1 MNVATNE
8 IAAVGAHLNEVYPML
23 PFTPVR
29 GAGVYL
35 ENAAGRRI
43 LDLYGGHAVAAL
55 GYGHRDLSETL
66 ARASR
71 DLVFQTNALPLKIRD
86 EAAEK
91 LAAFGPA
98 GLGRV
103 FFVNS
108 GAEANENALRLA
120 LKVTGRTKI
129 VAMEHSFHGR
139 TAAAARR
146 HLRRSEVVVRLPAHA
161 VRRRVRSR
169 AMTPRRLRPPSTR
182 ARPPSSSSPCK
193 AWPARSTSQPEF
205 MHAVRAACDRA
216 GALLI
221 IDEVQTGMGR
231 LGAPFGA
238 QLYGVRPDLLTVAK
252 GLGGGFPCGAVL
264 MPHSIAAD
272 LKPGALGTTFGGGP
286 VACAAIKTV
295 IEVIQRDNLLANVR
309 DVSAAD
315 SRDLLRRT
323 RREHSRP
330 RLSARLEDAP
340 QSRGRA
346 RRLACARHLGRHERR
361 SAYAAAAT
369 AADPVHRT
377 RTTPSSGL
385 GGTDRCAA
393 LTTWPTSR
401 ARKSKTS
408 LHSRRASTRNRSPV
422 PSKAKYCRCC
432 S

>member
-29 GAGVYL
+29 GVGVYL
-35 ENAAGRRI
+35 ENAAGRRV

-55 GYGHRDLSETL
+55 GYGHRDLSEAL
-66 ARASR
+66 ARQSR
-71 DLVFQTNALPLKIRD
+71 ELVFQTNALPLKVRD

-91 LAAFGPA
+91 LAAFGPP

-120 LKVTGRTKI
+120 LKVTGRPKV

-139 TAAAARR
+139 TAAAAAVTYGAVKSWYGFPRTPFD
-146 HLRRSEVVVRLPAHA
+146 VVFVPRNDTAALASA
-161 VRRRVRSR
+161 VDS
-169 AMTPRRLRPPSTR
+169 ST
-182 ARPPSSSSPCK
+182 AAVIIEPVQGL
-193 AWPARSTSQPEF
+193 AGAFDFAPEF
-205 MHAVRAACDRA
+205 MNAVRAACDRA

-264 MPHSIAAD
+264 MPHGIAAG
-272 LKPGALGTTFGGGP
+272 LKAGALGTTFGGGP

-309 DVSAAD
+309 DVSAQIRTTCVVGPVESIQGRGFLLGLKTRAKAAAVRDALLARDILVGTSAD
-315 SRDLLRRT
+315 PHMLRLLPPLILAA
-323 RREHSRP
+323 EHVQ
-330 RLSARLEDAP
+330 RLAAALEELTDAP
-340 QSRGRA
+340 
-346 RRLACARHLGRHERR
+346 L
-361 SAYAAAAT
+361 
-369 AADPVHRT
+369 
-377 RTTPSSGL
+377 
-385 GGTDRCAA
+385 
-393 LTTWPTSR
+393 
-401 ARKSKTS
+401 
-408 LHSRRASTRNRSPV
+408 
-422 PSKAKYCRCC
+422 
-432 S
+432 

>member
-29 GAGVYL
+29 GVGVYL
-35 ENAAGRRI
+35 ENAAGRRV

-55 GYGHRDLSETL
+55 GYGHRDLSEAL
-66 ARASR
+66 ARQSR
-71 DLVFQTNALPLKIRD
+71 ELVFQTNALPLKVRD

-91 LAAFGPA
+91 LAAFAPP

-120 LKVTGRTKI
+120 LKVTGRPKV

-139 TAAAARR
+139 TAAAAAVTYGAVKSWYGFPRTPFD
-146 HLRRSEVVVRLPAHA
+146 VVFVPRNDTAALASA
-161 VRRRVRSR
+161 VDS
-169 AMTPRRLRPPSTR
+169 ST
-182 ARPPSSSSPCK
+182 AAVIIEPVQGL
-193 AWPARSTSQPEF
+193 AGAFDFAPEF
-205 MHAVRAACDRA
+205 MNAVRAACDRA
-216 GALLI
+216 GALMI

-264 MPHSIAAD
+264 MPHGIAAG
-272 LKPGALGTTFGGGP
+272 LKAGALGTTFGGGP

-309 DVSAAD
+309 DVSAQIRATCVVGPVESIQGRGFLLGLKTRAKAAAVRDALLARDILVGTSAD
-315 SRDLLRRT
+315 PHMLRLLPPLILAA
-323 RREHSRP
+323 EHVQ
-330 RLSARLEDAP
+330 RLAAALEELTDAP
-340 QSRGRA
+340 
-346 RRLACARHLGRHERR
+346 L
-361 SAYAAAAT
+361 
-369 AADPVHRT
+369 
-377 RTTPSSGL
+377 
-385 GGTDRCAA
+385 
-393 LTTWPTSR
+393 
-401 ARKSKTS
+401 
-408 LHSRRASTRNRSPV
+408 
-422 PSKAKYCRCC
+422 
-432 S
+432 

>member
-1 MNVATNE
+1 MKLATHE
-8 IAAVGAHLNEVYPML
+8 VAAVGAHLNEVYPML

-29 GAGVYL
+29 GTGVYL

-66 ARASR
+66 ARQSR
-71 DLVFQTNALPLKIRD
+71 ELVFQTNALPLKIRD

-91 LAAFGPA
+91 LAAFGPP

-120 LKVTGRTKI
+120 FKVTGRTKV

-139 TAAAARR
+139 TAAAA
-146 HLRRSEVVVRLPAHA
+146 A
-161 VRRRVRSR
+161 VTYGAAKTWYGFPR
-169 AMTPRRLRPPSTR
+169 APFDVEFVPRNDSAALAAAVDSST
-182 ARPPSSSSPCK
+182 AAVIIEPVQGL
-193 AWPARSTSQPEF
+193 AGAFDFAPEF
-205 MHAVRAACDRA
+205 LHAIRAACDRT

-264 MPHSIAAD
+264 MPHAIASD
-272 LKPGALGTTFGGGP
+272 LKAGALGTTFGGGP

-295 IEVIQRDNLLANVR
+295 IDVINRDNLCANVR
-309 DVSAAD
+309 AVSDAIRASCIAGPVESISGRGFLLGLKTRPKAAAV
-315 SRDLLRRT
+315 RDALLARDILVGTSADPHMLRLLPALILST
-323 RREHSRP
+323 EHVQ
-330 RLSARLEDAP
+330 RLAAALEELTDAP
-340 QSRGRA
+340 
-346 RRLACARHLGRHERR
+346 L
-361 SAYAAAAT
+361 
-369 AADPVHRT
+369 
-377 RTTPSSGL
+377 
-385 GGTDRCAA
+385 
-393 LTTWPTSR
+393 
-401 ARKSKTS
+401 
-408 LHSRRASTRNRSPV
+408 
-422 PSKAKYCRCC
+422 
-432 S
+432 

>member
-1 MNVATNE
+1 MNVATHE

-29 GAGVYL
+29 GVGVYL

-66 ARASR
+66 ARQSR

-91 LAAFGPA
+91 LAAFGPP

-120 LKVTGRTKI
+120 FRVTGRSKI
-129 VAMEHSFHGR
+129 VAMEGSFHGR
-139 TAAAARR
+139 TAAAAAVTWGAAKTWYGFPRTPFDVQFVPR
-146 HLRRSEVVVRLPAHA
+146 NDAKALAAAVDSSTAAVIIEPVQGLAGAFDFAPDFLHA
-161 VRRRVRSR
+161 I
-169 AMTPRRLRPPSTR
+169 
-182 ARPPSSSSPCK
+182 
-193 AWPARSTSQPEF
+193 
-205 MHAVRAACDRA
+205 RAACDKA
-216 GALLI
+216 GALYI

-238 QLYGVRPDLLTVAK
+238 QLYNVRPDLLTVAK

-264 MPHSIAAD
+264 MPNSIAAD

-295 IEVIQRDNLLANVR
+295 IEVIERDKLLANVR
-309 DVSAAD
+309 EVSAAIRATCKVGPVE
-315 SRDLLRRT
+315 SIQGQGFLLGLRT
-323 RREHSRP
+323 RPKAAAVRDALLARDILAGTSADPHVLRLLPPLILSTEHVQ
-330 RLSARLEDAP
+330 RLAAALKELNDAP
-340 QSRGRA
+340 
-346 RRLACARHLGRHERR
+346 L
-361 SAYAAAAT
+361 
-369 AADPVHRT
+369 
-377 RTTPSSGL
+377 
-385 GGTDRCAA
+385 
-393 LTTWPTSR
+393 
-401 ARKSKTS
+401 
-408 LHSRRASTRNRSPV
+408 
-422 PSKAKYCRCC
+422 
-432 S
+432 

>member
-1 MNVATNE
+1 MNVATHE

-29 GAGVYL
+29 GLGVYL

-71 DLVFQTNALPLKIRD
+71 ELVFQTNALPLKIRD

-91 LAAFGPA
+91 LAAFGPP

-120 LKVTGRTKI
+120 LKVTGRTKVI
-129 VAMEHSFHGR
+129 AMEHSFHGR
-139 TAAAARR
+139 TAAAG
-146 HLRRSEVVVRLPAHA
+146 A
-161 VRRRVRSR
+161 VTHGAAKSWYGFPR
-169 AMTPRRLRPPSTR
+169 TPFDVTFVPRNDAAALAAAVDSSTAAVIIEPVQGLAGAFDFEPS
-182 ARPPSSSSPCK
+182 
-193 AWPARSTSQPEF
+193 F
-205 MHAVRAACDRA
+205 MHAIRAACDRA
-216 GALLI
+216 GALMI

-264 MPHSIAAD
+264 MPHSIARD

-295 IEVIQRDNLLANVR
+295 IDVINRDGLLANVR
-309 DVSAAD
+309 DVSAAVRATCCVGPVE
-315 SRDLLRRT
+315 SIQGRGFLLGLKTRAKAAAVRDALLARDILVGTSADPHMLRLLPALILST
-323 RREHSRP
+323 EHVQH
-330 RLSARLEDAP
+330 LAQALEELTDAP
-340 QSRGRA
+340 
-346 RRLACARHLGRHERR
+346 L
-361 SAYAAAAT
+361 
-369 AADPVHRT
+369 
-377 RTTPSSGL
+377 
-385 GGTDRCAA
+385 
-393 LTTWPTSR
+393 
-401 ARKSKTS
+401 
-408 LHSRRASTRNRSPV
+408 
-422 PSKAKYCRCC
+422 
-432 S
+432 